1 MNEQAINAQFAM
13 LMDQRN
19 SAMNQVVNLAG
30 QAAIDKAR
38 IAELEKALEAAQAL
52 VAEKA
57 EVVEV
62 PVVDAPQKGGTPFPK
77 VKHKNA

>member
-1 MNEQAINAQFAM
+1 MNETAINAQFAM

-19 SAMNQVVNLAG
+19 SAMNQVVNLTG

-38 IAELEKALEAAQAL
+38 IAELEAALEAAQAL

-57 EVVEV
+57 EVV
-62 PVVDAPQKGGTPFPK
+62 DAAKESEI
-77 VKHKNA
+77 

>member
-1 MNEQAINAQFAM
+1 MNETAINAQFAM
-13 LMDQRN
+13 LMEQRN
-19 SAMNQVVNLAG
+19 SAQNQIVNMTG

-57 EVVEV
+57 EVVE
-62 PVVDAPQKGGTPFPK
+62 APATRKAK
-77 VKHKNA
+77 VKNA

>member
-19 SAMNQVVNLAG
+19 SAMNQVVNLTG

-52 VAEKA
+52 VAQNA
-57 EVVEV
+57 E
-62 PVVDAPQKGGTPFPK
+62 VVDAPQKGGTPFPK